1 MPPAAAQDHP
11 PATRRL
17 TLVASDVA
25 PIGGME
31 RVAFELCSRLL
42 ARGWTITVIARSC
55 ALPPHPRLRFRRL
68 YAPSRPVSVALAASF
83 AHGTLALWRWRDG
96 LVQTNNAIVANR
108 VDVVNVHFCERAYR
122 ERIGTSRSRRDSRL
136 YRLNSWLVSGFDLL
150 AERWCY
156 RPGRVRRLAC
166 VSRGVADD
174 VAEFYPGVANVTR
187 TIPNG
192 VDRVA
197 FAPDAELRARTR
209 ASMPADESELI
220 ALFVG
225 GDWQRKGVRHAIEAV
240 AAAPGWRLVVVG
252 AGDEAH
258 FAELARR
265 CGADGR
271 VRFTGRLAD
280 PRPWYAA
287 ADVLLLPSTYEAF
300 PLVTLEA
307 AAAGLA
313 IVAPRIN
320 GTDEVVQDGVN
331 GWFAPADG
339 AAIAARLRELGQ
351 DRDRLARMR
360 DAARRTSERYDWDRI
375 VDRYEDLYGELTDT
389 RPAAAA
395 PEAHGSAAG

>member
-1 MPPAAAQDHP
+1 M
-11 PATRRL
+11 
-17 TLVASDVA
+17 
-25 PIGGME
+25 
-31 RVAFELCSRLL
+31 
-42 ARGWTITVIARSC
+42 
-55 ALPPHPRLRFRRL
+55 
-68 YAPSRPVSVALAASF
+68 SVALAASF
-83 AHGTLALWRWRDG
+83 VHGTLLLWRRREG

-122 ERIGTSRSRRDSRL
+122 ERVGASRSRRDSRL
-136 YRLNSWLVSGFDLL
+136 YRLNSWLCSTLDVL

-174 VAEFYPGVANVTR
+174 VAHFYPAVAGLTR

-192 VDRVA
+192 VDRAA
-197 FAPDAELRARTR
+197 FTPDPELRARTR
-209 ASMPADESELI
+209 ASLPAEESELI

-252 AGDEAH
+252 AGDEPH

-300 PLVTLEA
+300 PLVILEA

-320 GTDEVVQDGVN
+320 GTDELVDDGVN

-360 DAARRTSERYDWDRI
+360 EAARATSERYDWERI
-375 VDRYEDLYGELTDT
+375 VDRYEALYAEL
-389 RPAAAA
+389 AGA
-395 PEAHGSAAG
+395 PDAHGSPAG

>member
-1 MPPAAAQDHP
+1 MPPAAAQDAP
-11 PATRRL
+11 PAPRARQGPARRL

-55 ALPPHPRLRFRRL
+55 ALPPQPQLRFRRL
-68 YAPSRPVSVALAASF
+68 YAPSRPVSVALVASF
-83 AHGTLALWRWRDG
+83 LHGTLALPRWRDG

-108 VDVVNVHFCERAYR
+108 VDVINVHFCERAYR

-136 YRLNSWLVSGFDLL
+136 YRLNSWLASSFDLL

-156 RPGRVRRLAC
+156 RPGRVRCLAC
-166 VSRGVADD
+166 VSGGVADD
-174 VAEFYPGVANVTR
+174 VAQFYPGVGLLAR
-187 TIPNG
+187 TILNG
-192 VDRVA
+192 VDRAA
-197 FAPDAELRARTR
+197 FAPDPELRARTR
-209 ASMPADESELI
+209 ASMGADGTELV

-252 AGDEAH
+252 AGDETH

-265 CGADGR
+265 HGAAER

-287 ADVLLLPSTYEAF
+287 ADVLLLPSSYEPF
-300 PLVTLEA
+300 GLVALEA
-307 AAAGLA
+307 MASGCAC
-313 IVAPRIN
+313 IVADTGGLR
-320 GTDEVVQDGVN
+320 EVVQDGVN
-331 GWFAPADG
+331 GWFAAADG
-339 AAIAARLRELGQ
+339 AAIAARLHELGQ

-360 DAARRTSERYDWDRI
+360 DAARRTSERHDWDRI
-375 VDRYEDLYGELTDT
+375 VDRYEALYAELT
-389 RPAAAA
+389 
-395 PEAHGSAAG
+395 EARSP